1 MATYYAEAADGRSTF
16 LTSRAETPAGIVRAA
31 CRALGTDY
39 AAAARH
45 LAAEVV
51 DGLRSVGLT
60 ASQAEAC
67 AVARVEGL
75 EIWATERRG
84 MVTRRKVRQLT
95 LDYDLNCVY

>member
-1 MATYYAEAADGRSTF
+1 MGTYYAEAADGRSTF
-16 LTSRAETPAGIVRAA
+16 FTSRAETPAGIVRAA
-31 CRALGTDY
+31 CRALGVDY
-39 AAAARH
+39 AAAAWH

>member
-16 LTSRAETPAGIVRAA
+16 FTSRAETPAGIVRAA

-39 AAAARH
+39 AAAAWY

-95 LDYDLNCVY
+95 LDYDLNFVY

>member
-1 MATYYAEAADGRSTF
+1 MATYYAEAGDGRSTF
-16 LTSRAETPAGIVRAA
+16 FTSRAETPARLVRAA
-31 CRALGTDY
+31 CRALGVDY
-39 AAAARH
+39 AAAAWY
-45 LAAEVV
+45 LAAETV
-51 DGLRSVGLT
+51 DGLRAVGLT

-67 AVARVEGL
+67 AVAHGAGL

>member
-1 MATYYAEAADGRSTF
+1 M
-16 LTSRAETPAGIVRAA
+16 
-31 CRALGTDY
+31 
-39 AAAARH
+39 
-45 LAAEVV
+45 
-51 DGLRSVGLT
+51 DGLRSVGPT